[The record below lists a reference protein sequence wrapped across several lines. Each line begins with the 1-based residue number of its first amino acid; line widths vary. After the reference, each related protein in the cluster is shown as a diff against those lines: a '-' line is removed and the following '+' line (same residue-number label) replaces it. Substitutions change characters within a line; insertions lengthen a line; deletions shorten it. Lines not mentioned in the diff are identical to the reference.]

1 MRKSRRVFRSIAF
14 ALALMASCV
23 VGINVIAQDRK
34 QEQLSSNVLHPVT
47 GDTFGSLGAIYG
59 STYGIVKDAPF
70 SAEIVFERIQTFYDG
85 NRIVT
90 QTSTITYRDGQGR
103 IRNEH
108 SFKLPPLIDGK
119 NMAYETIS
127 IIDPVGGVGYALD
140 PQTRTAHKYT
150 LPPPAITQ
158 DGLSMSRDIVSQ
170 ILYSKGSKFK
180 AVVSS
185 LGEQLG
191 LNIVYDASIKESTL
205 VDSIELENVT
215 LAKALDIILR
225 TYKCSFK
232 QVDDRTI
239 RISAENPADG
249 PGSETF
255 ESFYANVARSLRAS
269 PRLTQFDS
277 SESLGK
283 RMIEGVEA
291 EGTRI
296 TQTIPAGAMGNERP
310 IEVLHELWYS
320 QELLM
325 DVMTKW
331 IDPRLGESTQRLT
344 NLKRGEPDASLFQ
357 PPSDYTIR

>member
-1 MRKSRRVFRSIAF
+1 
-14 ALALMASCV
+14 
-23 VGINVIAQDRK
+23 
-34 QEQLSSNVLHPVT
+34 
-47 GDTFGSLGAIYG
+47 
-59 STYGIVKDAPF
+59 
-70 SAEIVFERIQTFYDG
+70 
-85 NRIVT
+85 
-90 QTSTITYRDGQGR
+90 
-103 IRNEH
+103 
-108 SFKLPPLIDGK
+108 
-119 NMAYETIS
+119 MAYETIS

-150 LPPPAITQ
+150 LPPPAIAQ

-170 ILYSKGSKFK
+170 IRYSNGSKFK
-180 AVVSS
+180 TVVSS
-185 LGEQLG
+185 LGKQLG
-191 LNIVYDASIKESTL
+191 LNIVYDDSIKESTL
-205 VDSIELENVT
+205 VGSIELENVT
-215 LAKALDIILR
+215 LAKALEIILG

-232 QVDDRTI
+232 QVDDHTI
-239 RISAENPADG
+239 RISAENPADS
-249 PGSETF
+249 PGAETF
-255 ESFYANVARSLRAS
+255 ESFYANVARSLRTA

-296 TQTIPAGAMGNERP
+296 TQTIQAGAMGNERP